1 MDIKNLAGTLAS
13 VKAENRLLKF
23 AVVVIAASNLLFGFL
38 AYTATKYK
46 QVVVVPLTSSRVLVG
61 KNPDPAYVM
70 QVSRFVFDNL
80 LTYTPWTVKKQY
92 ELVLQLFDPSV
103 YRQYRKIFENFVK
116 TASESK
122 LSSVFIPAKFLHCP
136 EKQVIKAEGVKLT
149 LLEDEVVEK
158 KFVVYEL
165 KYRVKYGTFRILSFR
180 RVKEERR

>member
-1 MDIKNLAGTLAS
+1 MDVKNLAGTLAS

-61 KNPDPAYVM
+61 RNPDPAYVM
-70 QVSRFVFDNL
+70 QLSRFVFDNL

-103 YRQYRKIFENFVK
+103 YRQYKKIFEDFVK

-122 LSSVFIPAKFLHCP
+122 LASVFLPDRILHCP
-136 EKQVIKAEGVKLT
+136 KKHVVKAQGVKLT
-149 LLEDEVVEK
+149 LLEDTVVEK
-158 KFVVYEL
+158 KLVIYEL
-165 KYRVKYGTFRILSFR
+165 KYRVRYGTFRILSFKR
-180 RVKEERR
+180 LKEEAR